1 MKSVALTIFILISI
15 NGSSAQD
22 QRARLDALRAE
33 GYAALYNLDYEG
45 ARSRFQ
51 KMIELAPDHP
61 AGAQCFASSI
71 WVQQLNEAWELKA
84 TLYSTGAYTDAKPK
98 INRKQADEFRK
109 WTRQAKQL
117 SEARLRR
124 DPRDVEALYFLGAA
138 EGLES
143 AFAGGVERKFMAAF
157 RAGRDSVDH
166 HREVLK
172 LSPDFHDAELTI
184 GLMDYVIGSLP
195 LPTKM
200 LVATMGVRGSKKRGL
215 QALERVAVEG
225 KWARDVAHVLLI
237 DLYKREKRWNDAI
250 KTARLLSEKYPRNYL
265 FKLQIADALTSQI
278 VALKRAKTPVAA
290 EEKQLQDIFTSLS
303 RDKTLDSA
311 TRDLV
316 QHRWTIARQQLEPP
330 GRNP

>member
-1 MKSVALTIFILISI
+1 MKGVALTIFILISI

-45 ARSRFQ
+45 ARSRFR

-117 SEARLRR
+117 SEARLRK